1 MNILFLILSVLNVIP
16 YWQDVNVTSINAERP
31 RTDFMVYEQLNNA
44 ATQRYE
50 NSRCYQSLNGTW
62 KFLYVDAYK
71 QLPEGVTQPTY
82 NTASWAN
89 ITVPGNWEMQ
99 GFGTP
104 IYTNQPYDFQPS
116 RPQPPLLREKNP
128 VGVYSRTFSVPSTW
142 RSAEHTSELQ
152 SRQYL
157 VCS

>member
-1 MNILFLILSVLNVIP
+1 MNILFLILSVLNIIP
-16 YWQDVNVTSINAERP
+16 YWQDVNVTGVNTERP
-31 RTDFMVYEQLNNA
+31 RTDFMVYELLNNA

-89 ITVPGNWEMQ
+89 ITVP
-99 GFGTP
+99 
-104 IYTNQPYDFQPS
+104 
-116 RPQPPLLREKNP
+116 
-128 VGVYSRTFSVPSTW
+128 
-142 RSAEHTSELQ
+142 RSEEHTSELQ
-152 SRQYL
+152 SRQY
-157 VCS
+157 